1 MGVVEIVLF
10 PALNM
15 TLSDE
20 IKKKK
25 IENRI
30 NEDLQKMEGNH
41 KLLSAK
47 AFRCFSLANNLIMQ
61 Y

>member
-20 IKKKK
+20 IKKK